1 MLGDDHATGAKQI
14 RGAQDRAEV
23 TRIFHTVQGNEQ
35 RRLFAG
41 HEVFERW
48 FRVQQNTL
56 ELLIVFVPAISLFAI
71 YVNPNW
77 AAWIGL
83 VYVAGRIVYTRAYVA
98 DPARRSLGFGLS
110 MAPILVLLAG
120 ALIGAVRAMLET
132 SPAG

>member
-1 MLGDDHATGAKQI
+1 MAPVALVVVIAVIQFFVIGWLVARARVRYGIKAPAT
-14 RGAQDRAEV
+14 
-23 TRIFHTVQGNEQ
+23 T
-35 RRLFAG
+35 G

-56 ELLIVFVPAISLFAI
+56 ELLIAFIPAISLFAI

-98 DPARRSLGFGLS
+98 DPSRRSFGFGLS
-110 MAPILVLLAG
+110 AAPILVLLAG
-120 ALIGAVRAMLET
+120 ALIGALRAMLENN
-132 SPAG
+132 PGV

>member
-1 MLGDDHATGAKQI
+1 MAPVALVIVIAVIQFFVIGWLVARARGRYGIKAPATI
-14 RGAQDRAEV
+14 
-23 TRIFHTVQGNEQ
+23 
-35 RRLFAG
+35 G

-56 ELLIVFVPAISLFAI
+56 ELLIAFIPAISLFAI

-98 DPARRSLGFGLS
+98 DPSRRSFGFGLS
-110 MAPILVLLAG
+110 AAPILVLLAG
-120 ALIGAVRAMLET
+120 ALIGTMRAMFET
-132 SPAG
+132 

>member
-1 MLGDDHATGAKQI
+1 MAPVAVVIIIAVIQFVVIAWLVGRARHQYGIKAPATS
-14 RGAQDRAEV
+14 
-23 TRIFHTVQGNEQ
+23 
-35 RRLFAG
+35 G

-56 ELLIVFVPAISLFAI
+56 ELLIVFIPAISLFAI

-83 VYVAGRIVYTRAYVA
+83 VYVAGRIVYTRAYIA

>member
-1 MLGDDHATGAKQI
+1 MAPVAVVIILAVLQFIVFAWLVGRSRQRYGVKAPAT
-14 RGAQDRAEV
+14 
-23 TRIFHTVQGNEQ
+23 T
-35 RRLFAG
+35 G

-56 ELLIVFVPAISLFAI
+56 ELLIAFIPAISLFAI

-83 VYVAGRIVYTRAYVA
+83 VYVAGRIVYLRAYVA

-110 MAPILVLLAG
+110 VLPILVLLAG
-120 ALIGAVRAMLET
+120 ALLGALRAMLDN

>member
-1 MLGDDHATGAKQI
+1 MAPVALVIVIAVIQFFVIGWLVARARVRYGIKAPAT
-14 RGAQDRAEV
+14 
-23 TRIFHTVQGNEQ
+23 T
-35 RRLFAG
+35 G

-56 ELLIVFVPAISLFAI
+56 ELLIAFIPAISLFAV

-98 DPARRSLGFGLS
+98 NPSRRSFGFGLS
-110 MAPILVLLAG
+110 AAPILVLLAG
-120 ALIGAVRAMLET
+120 ALIGALRAMLENN
-132 SPAG
+132 PGV

>member
-1 MLGDDHATGAKQI
+1 MAPVAVVIILAVLQFIVFAWLVGRARQRYGVKAPAT
-14 RGAQDRAEV
+14 
-23 TRIFHTVQGNEQ
+23 T
-35 RRLFAG
+35 G

-56 ELLIVFVPAISLFAI
+56 ELLIAFIPAISLFAI

-83 VYVAGRIVYTRAYVA
+83 VYVAGRIVYLRAYVA

-110 MAPILVLLAG
+110 VLPILVLLAG
-120 ALIGAVRAMLET
+120 ALLGALRAMLDNN
-132 SPAG
+132 PAG

>member
-1 MLGDDHATGAKQI
+1 MAPVALVIVIAVIQFFVIGWLVARARVRYGIKAPAT
-14 RGAQDRAEV
+14 
-23 TRIFHTVQGNEQ
+23 T
-35 RRLFAG
+35 G

-56 ELLIVFVPAISLFAI
+56 ELLITFIPAISLFAI

-98 DPARRSLGFGLS
+98 DPSRRSFGFGLS
-110 MAPILVLLAG
+110 AAPILVLLAG
-120 ALIGAVRAMLET
+120 ALIGALRAMLENN
-132 SPAG
+132 PGV

>member
-1 MLGDDHATGAKQI
+1 MAPVALVIIIAVIQFFVIGWLVARARVRYGINAPAT
-14 RGAQDRAEV
+14 
-23 TRIFHTVQGNEQ
+23 T
-35 RRLFAG
+35 G

-56 ELLIVFVPAISLFAI
+56 ELLIAFIPAISLFAI

-98 DPARRSLGFGLS
+98 DPSRRSFGFGLS
-110 MAPILVLLAG
+110 AAPILVLLAG
-120 ALIGAVRAMLET
+120 ALIGALRAMLEIK
-132 SPAG
+132 PGV